1 MTLGLLCPQAL
12 YVAGFTEVE
21 SVLQALATVAIG
33 HAIQRPRSVEQVV
46 VLSDLLTLPPG
57 LLIQILVASDT
68 FLDALHL
75 SATYRLLNDVY
86 LEHREPIIESI
97 LKSGIPAYDEAVEL
111 VLLKTRLEYTMDDPP
126 TPSLRN
132 FLPILLRNADL
143 CASTCLAYSAVHPEA
158 TSPAASYYSLR

>member
-12 YVAGFTEVE
+12 YVVGFTEVE

-46 VLSDLLTLPPG
+46 VMSDLLTLPPE
-57 LLIQILVASDT
+57 LLTQIFVESDT

-75 SATYRLLNDVY
+75 SATNRLLNDVY

-111 VLLKTRLEYTMDDPP
+111 ALLD
-126 TPSLRN
+126 
-132 FLPILLRNADL
+132 
-143 CASTCLAYSAVHPEA
+143 SAGIYHG
-158 TSPAASYYSLR
+158 